1 MRAIMILAFVLI
13 GMIGHAQEV
22 VKVDSIQIGDEIIFD
37 KKCTDMPDIYDT
49 WWDIPKGASFVVT
62 HVAKTETTLLY
73 IEVIDFSGEVM
84 ALNGDM
90 LIYNQDKKRLHV
102 CR

>member
-1 MRAIMILAFVLI
+1 MILAFGLI

-22 VKVDSIQIGDEIIFD
+22 VKVDSVKVGDEIIFD

-49 WWDIPKGASFVVT
+49 WWNIPKGSSFVVT
-62 HVAKTETTLLY
+62 YVAKTETQLLY
-73 IEVIDFSGEVM
+73 VELIDFSGEVFTLDSQM
-84 ALNGDM
+84 
-90 LIYNQDKKRLHV
+90 IKYNEEKKRLHV